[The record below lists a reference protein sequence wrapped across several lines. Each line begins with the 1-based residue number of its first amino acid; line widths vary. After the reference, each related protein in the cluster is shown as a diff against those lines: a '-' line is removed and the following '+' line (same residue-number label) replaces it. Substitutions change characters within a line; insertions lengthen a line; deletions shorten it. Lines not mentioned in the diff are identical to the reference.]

1 MIAPLSRIHRYCDR
15 LKREMVKPYKGTESF
30 YVEVAHINPTDMSLA
45 KASHVAK
52 LCVNVME
59 KHNVLT
65 RKGSK

>member
-1 MIAPLSRIHRYCDR
+1 
-15 LKREMVKPYKGTESF
+15 MVKPYKGTESF
-30 YVEVAHINPTDMSLA
+30 YLEVAHITPTDMSLA

-52 LCVNVME
+52 LCVNEVE